1 MDRSGAQ
8 DASRSARVDASREPT
23 QTSQKTPSHTADFY
37 QSGDIDDTHSSAIDR
52 IIALVQ
58 PSATNDPGRKSM
70 DDRAAEQ
77 RDRTYLAVRRQLNA
91 LKCEKYDI
99 GIRNRD
105 GKMMTR
111 TWSQD
116 EVLKS
121 VSWLKRENAKGA
133 DIYVRPAGDKNQGI
147 ILVDDLNQSQLKNM
161 KSKGY
166 EPANVVETSPQNYQA
181 WVRLTDKRIDPTMAT
196 GISKGMAK
204 TFGAD
209 PNSADWRHFGRL
221 AGFTNQKPEHKT
233 EQGRSPW
240 VLCHESS
247 GKQASRGQVIM
258 ESMFTRAKEMRE
270 ENEQEQRRK
279 QAVEAQQ
286 GTSKAN
292 PIRMYQNEFNSLRR
306 AYGADMDLS
315 RADFMICSKML
326 KVGYS
331 KDQLIK
337 TLEQTSPELRTRKAS
352 HENDYCTRTVDA
364 AFANPQVQAHLKHQQ
379 ETTKSKSADF
389 SR

>member
-1 MDRSGAQ
+1 
-8 DASRSARVDASREPT
+8 
-23 QTSQKTPSHTADFY
+23 
-37 QSGDIDDTHSSAIDR
+37 
-52 IIALVQ
+52 
-58 PSATNDPGRKSM
+58 
-70 DDRAAEQ
+70 
-77 RDRTYLAVRRQLNA
+77 
-91 LKCEKYDI
+91 
-99 GIRNRD
+99 
-105 GKMMTR
+105 
-111 TWSQD
+111 
-116 EVLKS
+116 
-121 VSWLKRENAKGA
+121 
-133 DIYVRPAGDKNQGI
+133 
-147 ILVDDLNQSQLKNM
+147 
-161 KSKGY
+161 
-166 EPANVVETSPQNYQA
+166 
-181 WVRLTDKRIDPTMAT
+181 
-196 GISKGMAK
+196 MAK

-209 PNSADWRHFGRL
+209 PNFADWHHFGRL

-233 EQGRSPW
+233 EQGRRPW